1 MSGKLK
7 KKFKKYIEFFITKIR
22 VIKEQKTF
30 RYGEV
35 SRRYIFKEEKN
46 AKELVVVFSAC
57 TRKGIRARY
66 NYVRT
71 LNDIP
76 CSRLYILDD
85 TAADHR
91 GGYYLGHNC
100 NFKEEEATQKL
111 IEKIIQKTAAR
122 KVLFCGSSKG
132 GYAALNIGASFENS
146 YMIVGAPQYYLASYL
161 EESRNFDTLRHIIGE
176 KTEEKYKMLQY
187 YLKNKLANNP
197 YVGTQKV
204 YIHYSDQEHTY
215 EEHVKDLLK
224 DMKEAGY
231 VVEEDVADYKEHSD
245 ISYYYP
251 DFLRNKVKE
260 ILFR

>member
-1 MSGKLK
+1 MNGKLVK
-7 KKFKKYIEFFITKIR
+7 KIKKYIEFFVTKIR
-22 VIKEQKTF
+22 VRKEQKTF

-35 SRRYIFKEEKN
+35 NRKYIFKEKKN
-46 AKELVVVFSAC
+46 AKGLVVVFSAC

-71 LNDIP
+71 LNDIDS
-76 CSRLYILDD
+76 SRLYILDD

-91 GGYYLGHNC
+91 GAYYMGYNC
-100 NFKEEEATQKL
+100 NFMEEEATQKL
-111 IEKIIQKTAAR
+111 IEKVIDRTAAQ

-132 GYAALNIGASFENS
+132 GYAALNIGSSFEKA

-161 EESRNFDTLRHIIGE
+161 EESKNVDTLRHIMGE
-176 KTEEKYKMLQY
+176 KTEEKYEMLQY
-187 YLKNKLANNP
+187 YLRNKLVKNP
-197 YVGTQKV
+197 YIGTQKV

-224 DMKEAGY
+224 DIKDVGY
-231 VVEEDVADYKEHSD
+231 LVEEDVANYKEHSD

-260 ILFR
+260 LLS

>member
-1 MSGKLK
+1 MSGKQGK
-7 KKFKKYIEFFITKIR
+7 KIKKYIEFFITKIR
-22 VIKEQKTF
+22 VGKEQKTF
-30 RYGEV
+30 HFGEV
-35 SRRYIFKEEKN
+35 SRKYIFKEKKD
-46 AKELVVVFSAC
+46 AKGLVVVFSAC

-71 LNDIP
+71 LNDINS
-76 CSRLYILDD
+76 SRLYILDD

-91 GGYYLGHNC
+91 GGYYMGYNC

-111 IEKIIQKTAAR
+111 IEKVIQRTAAQ

-132 GYAALNIGASFENS
+132 GYAALNLGTSFENA

-161 EESRNFDTLRHIIGE
+161 EESKNFDTLRHIIGE
-176 KTEEKYKMLQY
+176 KTEEKYEMLQY
-187 YLKNKLANNP
+187 YLQEKLAKNP
-197 YVGTQKV
+197 YIGTQKV

-215 EEHVKDLLK
+215 EEHVKDLIK
-224 DMKEAGY
+224 DMKDAGY
-231 VVEEDVADYKEHSD
+231 QVEEDVADYKDHSD

-260 ILFR
+260 LLS